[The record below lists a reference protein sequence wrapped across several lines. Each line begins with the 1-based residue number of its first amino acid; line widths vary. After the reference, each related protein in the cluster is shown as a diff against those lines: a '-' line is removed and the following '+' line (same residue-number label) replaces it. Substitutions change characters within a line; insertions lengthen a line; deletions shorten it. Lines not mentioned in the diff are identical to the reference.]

1 MVKTWVK
8 IIVFGLSIAPTYVYS
23 AYTLTVTGIAGTAKA
38 DMEAEI
44 NKRFQLNKLSDYM
57 QQMSNAQTISHKGQG
72 VSYATEHSLFVVGGS
87 FGGGFNTT
95 SGFDFDPKGG
105 VPPIGVGIQASGM
118 VGLSLSRF
126 PLPQIGP
133 IDLKKLT
140 LFVNY
145 FSYSNDSLFN
155 GLGLKT
161 NTFGIHAQYKL
172 IDGKNIGGIGVL
184 NWGGL
189 LITSGLDVSNNT
201 ISYKG
206 NQGVGINSGG
216 QTYTWVSAS
225 TSTLSIE
232 SSSFSIPIEVS
243 TNVRL
248 LYVLSFFVGTGFDVN
263 FGNSKMAANIT
274 GPITDVLGATV
285 GNATLVASDEKGP
298 SFGTWR
304 FFAGPQLNLVPLKNT
319 NLLSIYAQGNY
330 SIGGNYGA
338 HAGIRIAW

>member
-1 MVKTWVK
+1 MSKYLFK
-8 IIVFGLSIAPTYVYS
+8 ALFLSILLPTYVHS
-23 AYTLTVTGIAGTAKA
+23 AYTLTVTGLAGTVKA

-72 VSYATEHSLFVVGGS
+72 VSYATEHSLFVVGAS

-95 SGFDFDPKGG
+95 SGFDFETKGG
-105 VPPIGVGIQASGM
+105 VPPIGVAIQGSGM
-118 VGLSLSRF
+118 IGLSLSKF
-126 PLPQIGP
+126 PLPQVGP
-133 IDLKKLT
+133 IDLKKFT

-145 FSYSNDSLFN
+145 LSYSNDSLLS
-155 GLGLKT
+155 GLTLKT

-184 NWGGL
+184 NWGGVAV
-189 LITSGLDVSNNT
+189 TSGFNTSNNT

-206 NQGVGINSGG
+206 NQAIGINSGG
-216 QTYTWVSAS
+216 QSYNWVSAS
-225 TSTLSIE
+225 SSTLSIE
-232 SSSFSIPIEVS
+232 SNSFSIPIEVS

-248 LYVLSFFVGTGFDVN
+248 LYVLSIFVGTGFDLN
-263 FGNSKMAANIT
+263 FGSSKMTANIT
-274 GPITDVLGATV
+274 GPITDTLGSTV
-285 GNATLVASDEKGP
+285 GNATLAANEEKGP
-298 SFGTWR
+298 SAGTWR

-319 NLLSIYAQGNY
+319 NVLSIYAQGNY

-338 HAGIRIAW
+338 HAGLRIAW